1 MEDASMNRVISLF
14 GLFLMLLVAWILSE
28 NRRAMNWR
36 LILSGIVLQWLIAIA
51 MLKTDVGHAAFFAGR
66 ILIERLQE
74 CVNQGTSFV
83 FGPEAHHHQVAFVVL
98 PLIIF
103 VSSLTA
109 VLFYLGILQWLVKI
123 MAKIMV
129 WVMDVSGAESL
140 AAAANI
146 YVGMTEAPLVIRP
159 YLSTMTRSELM
170 AMMTS
175 GMATIAGTVMAAY
188 VAMGVDAGHI
198 MTASLMSA
206 PAALV
211 IAKIMVPEVE
221 LPPTKGIVRV
231 AVPRQDVNIL
241 DAACRGAG
249 DGLTL
254 TLNVAAMLIAFI
266 ALIAFV
272 NWLLG
277 LFGQV
282 GEQPITLERLTGYL
296 FMPFAWAMGIEP
308 KDIPTIARLLGIR
321 TILNEFIAY
330 QELTS
335 VKEALSPRSFTIA
348 SYAICGF
355 ANFGSIGVMIGGI
368 GRLVPERRA
377 ELAALGFRSMIAGT
391 LACYMTACIAGI
403 IL

>member
-1 MEDASMNRVISLF
+1 MNRLICLF
-14 GLFLMLLVAWILSE
+14 GLFMMLFVAWILSE

-36 LILSGIVLQWLIAIA
+36 LILSGLALQWLIAIA
-51 MLKTDVGHAAFFAGR
+51 MLKTNVGRAAFSAGR

-83 FGPEAHHHQVAFVVL
+83 FGPEAQHHQVAFVVL

-211 IAKIMVPEVE
+211 IAKVMVPELE
-221 LPPTKGIVRV
+221 LSPTKGVVRV

-277 LFGQV
+277 LFGPV

-335 VKEALSPRSFTIA
+335 IKETLSPRSFTIA

-368 GRLVPERRA
+368 GSLVPERRA

-391 LACYMTACIAGI
+391 LACYMTACIAGT
-403 IL
+403 LL

>member
-1 MEDASMNRVISLF
+1 MSRMICLAGLVMMLF
-14 GLFLMLLVAWILSE
+14 VAWLLSE

-36 LILSGIVLQWLIAIA
+36 LIVSGIVLQWLVALV
-51 MLKTDVGHAAFFAGR
+51 MLKTDIGRAAFSGGR

-74 CVNQGTSFV
+74 CVNQGTNFV
-83 FGPEAHHHQVAFVVL
+83 FGPEAQHHQVAFVVL

-109 VLFYLGILQWLVKI
+109 VLFYLGILQWLVKA

-129 WVMDVSGAESL
+129 WVMDVSGTESL
-140 AAAANI
+140 AAAANV

-170 AMMTS
+170 AMMSS

-206 PAALV
+206 PASLV
-211 IAKIMVPEVE
+211 IAKIMVPELE
-221 LPPTKGIVRV
+221 LSPTKGVVRV
-231 AVPRQDVNIL
+231 SVPRQDANIL

-249 DGLTL
+249 DGLNL

-277 LFGQV
+277 LFGKI
-282 GEQPITLERLTGYL
+282 GEEPLTLQRIAGYL
-296 FMPFAWAMGIEP
+296 FVPFAWAMGIEP
-308 KDIPTIARLLGIR
+308 KDVPTVAQLLGVR

-330 QELTS
+330 QELTTI
-335 VKEALSPRSFTIA
+335 KETLSPRSFVIA
-348 SYAICGF
+348 SYALCGF

-377 ELAALGFRSMIAGT
+377 ELASLGFRSMIAGT

-403 IL
+403 LL

>member
-1 MEDASMNRVISLF
+1 MNRLICLF
-14 GLFLMLLVAWILSE
+14 GLFMMLFVAWILSE

-36 LILSGIVLQWLIAIA
+36 LILSGLALQWLIAIA
-51 MLKTDVGHAAFFAGR
+51 MLKTNVGKVAFSAGR

-83 FGPEAHHHQVAFVVL
+83 FGPEAQHHQVAFVVL

-146 YVGMTEAPLVIRP
+146 YVGMNEAPLVIRP

-211 IAKIMVPEVE
+211 IAKVMVPELE
-221 LPPTKGIVRV
+221 LSPTKGVVRV

-282 GEQPITLERLTGYL
+282 GERPITLERLTGYL
-296 FMPFAWAMGIEP
+296 FVPFAWAMGIEP
-308 KDIPTIARLLGIR
+308 KDVPTIARLLGIR

-335 VKEALSPRSFTIA
+335 IKETLSPRSFTIA

-355 ANFGSIGVMIGGI
+355 ANLGSIGVMIGGI

-377 ELAALGFRSMIAGT
+377 ELAGLGFRSMIAGT
-391 LACYMTACIAGI
+391 LACYMTACIAGT
-403 IL
+403 LL

>member
-1 MEDASMNRVISLF
+1 MSRMICLAGLVMMLF
-14 GLFLMLLVAWILSE
+14 VAWLFSE

-36 LILSGIVLQWLIAIA
+36 LIASGIVLQWLVALV
-51 MLKTDVGHAAFFAGR
+51 MLKTDLGRAAFAAGR
-66 ILIERLQE
+66 IFIERLQE
-74 CVNQGTSFV
+74 CVNQGTGFV
-83 FGPEAHHHQVAFVVL
+83 FGPEAGHHQVAFVVL

-109 VLFYLGILQWLVKI
+109 VLFYLGILQWLVKA
-123 MAKIMV
+123 MARIMV
-129 WVMDVSGAESL
+129 WVMDVSGTESL
-140 AAAANI
+140 AAAANV

-170 AMMTS
+170 AMMST

-206 PAALV
+206 PASLV
-211 IAKIMVPEVE
+211 IAKIMVPELE
-221 LPPTKGIVRV
+221 LSPTKGVVRV
-231 AVPRQDVNIL
+231 SVPRQDANIL

-277 LFGQV
+277 LLGPVGQ
-282 GEQPITLERLTGYL
+282 EPLTLQRIAGYL
-296 FMPFAWAMGIEP
+296 FLPFAWAMGIEP
-308 KDIPTIARLLGIR
+308 QDVPAVAQLLGVR

-330 QELTS
+330 QELTTI
-335 VKEALSPRSFTIA
+335 KETLSPRSFTIA
-348 SYAICGF
+348 SYALCGF

-377 ELAALGFRSMIAGT
+377 ELASLGLRSMVAGT

-403 IL
+403 LL